1 LDLPVLATP
10 PVTLNVALSTRVLRI
25 LSAMGCQQTQHA
37 TRVLHVPVDAARE
50 ASVQQ
55 IAQFVAELT
64 YLRLVRRGAL
74 AVPNAA

>member
-1 LDLPVLATP
+1 
-10 PVTLNVALSTRVLRI
+10 
-25 LSAMGCQQTQHA
+25 MGCQQTQHA
-37 TRVLHVPVDAARE
+37 IRALHVPVDAALE